1 MSGRRFA
8 SSLALLGSIAV
19 IAGAWLFQTVGGLA
33 PCELCLLERW
43 PYYIA
48 IALLLLAFA
57 TGLRRGFAT
66 LLITLVLLFYL
77 AGSVLAFYHV
87 GVEQH
92 WFAGPSACTGP
103 TSAAHTVAALKAQL
117 MGQQPVRCDE
127 VQWSLFGIS
136 LAGWN
141 LAASLVLAGLLFIAL
156 QAREHGHR
164 RRRR

>member
-1 MSGRRFA
+1 MSSRRFA
-8 SSLALLGSIAV
+8 SSLALLGSVAV
-19 IAGAWLFQTVGGLA
+19 IAGAWLFQTAGGLA

-57 TGLRRGFAT
+57 TGLRRSFAT
-66 LLITLVLLFYL
+66 LLITLVLMFYL
-77 AGSVLAFYHV
+77 AGSMLAFYHV

-103 TSAAHTVAALKAQL
+103 TGAAHTVAALKAQL
-117 MGQQPVRCDE
+117 LGQQPVRCDE

-141 LAASLVLAGLLFIAL
+141 LAASLILAGLLFIAL